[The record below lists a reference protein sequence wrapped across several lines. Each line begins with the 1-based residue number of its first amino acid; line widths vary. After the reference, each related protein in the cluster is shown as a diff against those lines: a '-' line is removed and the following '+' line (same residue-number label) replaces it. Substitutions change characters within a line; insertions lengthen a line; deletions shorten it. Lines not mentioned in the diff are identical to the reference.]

1 MEINYIFILNP
12 AAGKNKTALNMIPDI
27 QKICGKQG
35 LKYQIHIS
43 QSGEDITNFVKM
55 LCENEDK
62 YYRFYAFG
70 GDGTLSQVI
79 NGCVNRPNARVGV
92 FPLGTGNDFVR
103 NLDTDK
109 KSFFDLKKQLFSDT
123 VKIDTIKYNGRYC
136 VNICN
141 MGFDANTAVDMPKF
155 KKIPVVGKSMAYNMS
170 IVYNVCKKLGRYME
184 IYCDDRLLYKG
195 DTLMC
200 AVSNGIACG
209 GGFKVT
215 PRAVVNDG
223 LIDVN
228 VTTPPSRVKLPLFV
242 KNFSNGTQYEDP
254 AMKEYIHYAQCRKVT
269 VKAAK
274 PFALVND
281 GEAEYLQEVSF
292 EIMPAS
298 INFII
303 PKEI

>member
-1 MEINYIFILNP
+1 METNYIFILNP

-123 VKIDTIKYNGRYC
+123 VKIDTIKYNNRYC
-136 VNICN
+136 INICN

-155 KKIPVVGKSMAYNMS
+155 KKY
-170 IVYNVCKKLGRYME
+170 
-184 IYCDDRLLYKG
+184 LLWAKAWR
-195 DTLMC
+195 TICPLSTMC
-200 AVSNGIACG
+200 AKSWADIWK
-209 GGFKVT
+209 FT
-215 PRAVVNDG
+215 
-223 LIDVN
+223 
-228 VTTPPSRVKLPLFV
+228 
-242 KNFSNGTQYEDP
+242 
-254 AMKEYIHYAQCRKVT
+254 AMTDCCTKAIH
-269 VKAAK
+269 
-274 PFALVND
+274 
-281 GEAEYLQEVSF
+281 
-292 EIMPAS
+292 
-298 INFII
+298 
-303 PKEI
+303 